1 MNSNARKLAEQDE
14 KALESSGV
22 PYTIIRSGA
31 LKNAPGGKQGFS
43 FKEVLSE
50 IPQPVPDRIQGC
62 GVNWKQMQTYDILN
76 FIDIFDVEKF
86 MTG

>member
-14 KALESSGV
+14 NALVTSGV

-31 LKNAPGGKQGFS
+31 LKNAPGGQEGFN

-50 IPQPVPDRIQGC
+50 IP
-62 GVNWKQMQTYDILN
+62 
-76 FIDIFDVEKF
+76 
-86 MTG
+86 